1 MSRFSLRM
9 REGIVCLLHP
19 TIVRQTELNH
29 IITRRSLIDVE
40 VRTVEG
46 YHLELPPLFHS
57 LDLVFLLLFR
67 ILM

>member
-9 REGIVCLLHP
+9 REGIVCLLYT
-19 TIVRQTELNH
+19 TIVRKTELNH
-29 IITRRSLIDVE
+29 IITRSSLSNVE

-57 LDLVFLLLFR
+57 LDLAFLLLFR